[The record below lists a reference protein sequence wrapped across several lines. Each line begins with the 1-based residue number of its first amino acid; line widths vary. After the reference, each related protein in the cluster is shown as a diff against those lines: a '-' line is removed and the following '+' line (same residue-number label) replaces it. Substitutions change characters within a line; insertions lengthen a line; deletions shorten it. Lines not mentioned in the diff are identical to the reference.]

1 MPMCDAMTFLKRQNY
16 RSREPMV
23 VRGWE
28 LAGGL
33 TLQGHKRILG
43 GDGNALQLGYGGS

>member
-1 MPMCDAMTFLKRQNY
+1 MIFLKRQNY

-28 LAGGL
+28 LVGGL
-33 TLQGHKRILG
+33 LYRGTKEFWGVMAMSHNSVMVAIK
-43 GDGNALQLGYGGS
+43 